1 MGRQAKGVR
10 LIRLDEG
17 QKLASVVA
25 FEEEE
30 HEGGSG
36 SGNGE
41 GHISG
46 AVKLKT
52 EQSIS
57 DILQFDD
64 VQAAAANDEFE
75 AFTEH
80 LEPEAE
86 SLVAKEELQLEVLRE
101 PQDEGSMLEEF

>member
-1 MGRQAKGVR
+1 MKDKNV
-10 LIRLDEG
+10 
-17 QKLASVVA
+17 SVVA

-57 DILQFDD
+57 DILQFKQIRCSSSGGERR
-64 VQAAAANDEFE
+64 VRSIYR
-75 AFTEH
+75 TY
-80 LEPEAE
+80 EPEVDN
-86 SLVAKEELQLEVLRE
+86 LVGRKSAAGKSCE
-101 PQDEGSMLEEF
+101 QDKGSMLENSN